1 MHKAAAQGQF
11 RTASAIGGGI
21 INLLRATGGTEEAL
35 ALVEKVKDF
44 RQRAGLGPWTQLA
57 DEGRRLQLLHALGRS
72 KEVLHAVE
80 ALQTHMRALPE
91 ESHMMREW
99 RPGTWRY
106 PQYCFWCCWLWEVGK
121 R

>member
-1 MHKAAAQGQF
+1 
-11 RTASAIGGGI
+11 
-21 INLLRATGGTEEAL
+21 
-35 ALVEKVKDF
+35 
-44 RQRAGLGPWTQLA
+44 
-57 DEGRRLQLLHALGRS
+57 LGRS